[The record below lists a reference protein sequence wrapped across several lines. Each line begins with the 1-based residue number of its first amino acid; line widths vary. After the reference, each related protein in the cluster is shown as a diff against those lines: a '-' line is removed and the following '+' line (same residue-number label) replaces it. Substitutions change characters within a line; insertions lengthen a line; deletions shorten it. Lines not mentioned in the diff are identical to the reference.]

1 MNRLSRRRLLF
12 HAVPAGIAGIALAPA
27 LRAAGACVQPES
39 ESLRASLNY
48 VIAAADPAANCAHCA
63 FFSPDPAGG
72 GCGACQ
78 ILGGAVDGGGHCD
91 SFSPP
96 S

>member
-1 MNRLSRRRLLF
+1 MNGLTRRQLLF
-12 HAVPAGIAGIALAPA
+12 YAVPAGAVGVAFTRTV
-27 LRAAGACVQPES
+27 RAADACVQPDS

-48 VIAAADPAANCAHCA
+48 VSTAADPAASCAHCA
-63 FFSPDPAGG
+63 FYSAGPPG
-72 GCGACQ
+72 SACGACR
-78 ILGGAVDGGGHCD
+78 ILGGAVDGAGHCD